1 MYRFYWNGHWWS
13 VSLTGITR
21 PLANALTGAK
31 KMAGAAASGRQLS
44 AEQHTVYS
52 TTLSVYLDTNS
63 YLLLQTGLVGC
74 AVLPVELEKDRTP
87 PYPDENSKL
96 ELGPESSLPLLYL
109 HTYLLHTFLKAD
121 FYGIFLCT
129 FFSDGKLKFIFL
141 ISITHLCTWIWELHV

>member
-1 MYRFYWNGHWWS
+1 
-13 VSLTGITR
+13 
-21 PLANALTGAK
+21 
-31 KMAGAAASGRQLS
+31 MAGAAASGRQLS

-96 ELGPESSLPLLYL
+96 ELGQESSLPLLYL
-109 HTYLLHTFLKAD
+109 PYARHGNPRL
-121 FYGIFLCT
+121 
-129 FFSDGKLKFIFL
+129 
-141 ISITHLCTWIWELHV
+141 